1 MSNQKQIPILSEH
14 PKPKLAEWR
23 LVEQCRDELDAIRL
37 CMQLSSLS
45 HEAIGGYLGIDKGHL
60 CRTLQGRAHFP
71 TSKRMALMTL
81 CGNLAPLQYE
91 AMRAGMELVD
101 SDVLA
106 AVRTRRAA

>member
-1 MSNQKQIPILSEH
+1 MINPDDYPR
-14 PKPKLAEWR
+14 PKFAEWR
-23 LVEQCRDELDAIRL
+23 LVEKCTDELDALRL
-37 CMQLSSLS
+37 CIQLSNLS
-45 HEAIGGYLGIDKGHL
+45 HEAIGEYLGIDKGHL

-71 TSKRMALMTL
+71 TAKRMSLMAL

-106 AVRTRRAA
+106 AVRSRRVA

>member
-1 MSNQKQIPILSEH
+1 MNNQRKIPIMSEH
-14 PKPKLAEWR
+14 PKPTLAEWR
-23 LVEQCRDELDAIRL
+23 LVEMCRDELDAVKL
-37 CMQLSSLS
+37 CMQLSGLS

-71 TSKRMALMTL
+71 TAKRTALMQL

-106 AVRTRRAA
+106 AVRSRRVA